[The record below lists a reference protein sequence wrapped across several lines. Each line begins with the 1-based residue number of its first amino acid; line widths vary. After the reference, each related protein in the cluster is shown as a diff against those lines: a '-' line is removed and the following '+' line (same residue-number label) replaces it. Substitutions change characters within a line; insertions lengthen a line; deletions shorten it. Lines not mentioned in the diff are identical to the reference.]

1 MAKTY
6 SLGIHVVWLAA
17 SQFHGG
23 VVGADVAADVDGVGV
38 DDGLGE
44 ERGLEAFVGVDGGFG
59 GHHKGNYN
67 EEALIRVCIEWMKSE
82 CLTDVCC

>member
-1 MAKTY
+1 MNSTPRSFTLILNDTLDMAKTY
-6 SLGIHVVWLAA
+6 SLGIYVVRLAA

-59 GHHKGNYN
+59 GHG
-67 EEALIRVCIEWMKSE
+67 
-82 CLTDVCC
+82 

>member
-1 MAKTY
+1 MHMAETH
-6 SLGIHVVWLAA
+6 SLGIHVVWLAT

-59 GHHKGNYN
+59 GHV
-67 EEALIRVCIEWMKSE
+67 LVS
-82 CLTDVCC
+82 LTRRLWVGFVWSG